1 MQGGFFI
8 VTGHVM
14 HLSPSLSLTAI
25 VNASASKQDLVVLGP
40 FLTVDQFEML
50 RNVMEQGG
58 AAAVSR

>member
-1 MQGGFFI
+1 
-8 VTGHVM
+8 M